1 VIRSDLGANA
11 VDGETRARYWRKLQ
25 QVWYLPS
32 TWKKEYVWDASWT
45 TRWIDTLKDFTRWL
59 QSRLPG

>member
-1 VIRSDLGANA
+1 
-11 VDGETRARYWRKLQ
+11 LQ